1 MLSSVVRRVVSL
13 RDRSLAPL
21 QHLKPAA
28 SPALVQ
34 HLRPA
39 ASLAPVL
46 APAPDPRLAASLV
59 SAPAPVRSAVVP
71 HPRASR
77 RRPAR
82 GVPAPVVSVG
92 MEVPSPVEEQVLSP
106 LDRSR
111 ARRTKLPRSRI
122 HLPRERDST
131 KRQANMGLEHAHN
144 IGFEALLTTFYI
156 TALGGHIICNPRSVM
171 ARLACWAMYI
181 PHRKQYTYLYWRKTR
196 SSRCSLVINC
206 TPSPTN
212 VVGLGKLLPRCHRWL
227 CT

>member
-111 ARRTKLPRSRI
+111 AARRTKLPISRI
-122 HLPRERDST
+122 QRPREKDST
-131 KRQANMGLEHAHN
+131 KRQANMAWSM
-144 IGFEALLTTFYI
+144 
-156 TALGGHIICNPRSVM
+156 HIKSV
-171 ARLACWAMYI
+171 LKPC
-181 PHRKQYTYLYWRKTR
+181 
-196 SSRCSLVINC
+196 
-206 TPSPTN
+206 
-212 VVGLGKLLPRCHRWL
+212 
-227 CT
+227 